1 LAARAPGC
9 YVRVN
14 AEIRDMATGVHHR
27 RDTVVRTKLALAGIA
42 TAGLLMAGLTIA
54 TPAYAASVP
63 ADCTVQYQEFS
74 VSMTCTARPAT
85 QVWNLATTC
94 EVLTAGHLRLPH
106 SGSEVTGDGTSNSG
120 SCPNPGA
127 VTFVIDS

>member
-1 LAARAPGC
+1 
-9 YVRVN
+9 
-14 AEIRDMATGVHHR
+14 MR
-27 RDTVVRTKLALAGIA
+27 RGFILTGIA
-42 TAGLLMAGLTIA
+42 AAGLLTAGSTIA

-106 SGSEVTGDGTSNSG
+106 SGSKVTGDGTSNSG

>member
-1 LAARAPGC
+1 
-9 YVRVN
+9 
-14 AEIRDMATGVHHR
+14 MATGVHHR
-27 RDTVVRTKLALAGIA
+27 RDTEVRTKLALAGVA
-42 TAGLLMAGLTIA
+42 TAGLLTAGLLTAGLSIA

-94 EVLTAGHLRLPH
+94 KVLTAGGLRLPH

-120 SCPNPGA
+120 SCPDPGA
-127 VTFVIDS
+127 VTFVVDS

>member
-1 LAARAPGC
+1 
-9 YVRVN
+9 
-14 AEIRDMATGVHHR
+14 M
-27 RDTVVRTKLALAGIA
+27 RTKLALAGIA
-42 TAGLLMAGLTIA
+42 TAGLLTAGLTIA

-94 EVLTAGHLRLPH
+94 QVF
-106 SGSEVTGDGTSNSG
+106 DGRRPAASPLGQRGNR
-120 SCPNPGA
+120 PRD
-127 VTFVIDS
+127 IE